1 MHYTKLKGM
10 FLFMIILVV
19 NAGSS
24 SLKYQLINMDD
35 ESVIAKGNCDRIG
48 IDGHISHKTG
58 DGRTFEADCDFPTH
72 TEAFMKLV
80 EALTTSDAKVID
92 SMNEISAVGHRI
104 VQGADIFDKSV
115 LVTDEIIDKI
125 DELRELAPVH
135 NHAHALALR
144 ACKKVIPEG
153 VPQVVVFDTAFH
165 QTMPPKAYMFGLPYD
180 DYKNL
185 HVRKYGFHGTSH
197 RFVSS
202 ALAEAM
208 GKDIKDLKIV
218 SCHLGNGSSITA
230 VDGGKSIDTSMGFT
244 PLDGV
249 VMGTRTGSVDPSAV
263 TFVADKHGFSPAQM
277 SEYMNKKSGFLG
289 VSGVGSDNRDI
300 TDAAEHGN
308 NRAKLV
314 SDMLVYEIKKYIGSY
329 AAAMNGLDAV
339 LFTGGIGENAFD
351 VREKVCENMEFF
363 GIKLDKEANN
373 GLRGQLKKIS
383 AEDSKVQVWVV
394 PTNEELLIAR
404 DTLTLISE

>member
-1 MHYTKLKGM
+1 MK
-10 FLFMIILVV
+10 ILVV

-24 SLKYQLINMDD
+24 SLKYQLLDMTD

-48 IDGHISHKTG
+48 IDGHIAHKTF
-58 DGRTFEADCDFPTH
+58 DGRKVDMDCAFPTH
-72 TEAFMKLV
+72 TEAFEKLV
-80 EALTTSDAKVID
+80 EVLTTGDASVIS
-92 SMNEISAVGHRI
+92 SMSEISAVGHRI
-104 VQGADIFDKSV
+104 VQGAEIFDKTC
-115 LVTDEIIDKI
+115 LATDEVIQQID
-125 DELRELAPVH
+125 DLQELAPVH
-135 NHAHALALR
+135 NHPHALALW
-144 ACKKVIPEG
+144 ACKKVIPEN

-165 QTMPPKAYMFGLPYD
+165 QTMPPKAFMYGLPYE
-180 DYKNL
+180 DYEKY

-197 RFVSS
+197 RFVSA

-230 VDGGKSIDTSMGFT
+230 VEGGKSIDTSMGFT

-263 TFVADKHGFSPAQM
+263 TFVAQKHGFTTKEM
-277 SEYMNKKSGFLG
+277 SDYMNKKSGFLG
-289 VSGVGSDNRDI
+289 VSGVSSDNREI
-300 TDAAEHGN
+300 TDAAKHGDEK
-308 NRAKLV
+308 AKLV

-351 VREKVCENMEFF
+351 VRQAVCENMEFF
-363 GIKLDKEANN
+363 GIEIDPEANKT
-373 GLRGQLKKIS
+373 RGELKKIS
-383 AEDSKVQVWVV
+383 TENSKVEVWVV

-404 DTLTLISE
+404 DTLELISK

>member
-1 MHYTKLKGM
+1 ML
-10 FLFMIILVV
+10 ILVV

-24 SLKYQLINMDD
+24 SLKYQLLNMDD

-48 IDGHISHKTG
+48 IGGHIAHKTF
-58 DGRTFEADCDFPTH
+58 DGRTVDMDCDFPTH
-72 TEAFMKLV
+72 TEAFEKLV
-80 EALTTSDAKVID
+80 EVLTTGDASVIK
-92 SMNEISAVGHRI
+92 SMDEISAVGHRI
-104 VQGADIFDKSV
+104 VQGAEVFDKTT
-115 LVTDEIIDKI
+115 LVTDEVIQQID
-125 DELRELAPVH
+125 DLQDLAPVH
-135 NHAHALALR
+135 NHPHALALW
-144 ACKKVIPEG
+144 ACKKVLPEN

-165 QTMPPKAYMFGLPYD
+165 QTMPEKAYMYGLPYE
-180 DYKNL
+180 DYEKY

-197 RFVSS
+197 RFVSA

-230 VDGGKSIDTSMGFT
+230 IEGGKSIDTSMGFT

-263 TFVADKHGFSPAQM
+263 TFVAEKHGFTTKEM

-289 VSGVGSDNRDI
+289 VSGVSSDNRDI
-300 TDAAEHGN
+300 SGAAAHGDK
-308 NRAKLV
+308 RAKLV
-314 SDMLVYEIKKYIGSY
+314 SEMLQYEIKKYIGSY

-339 LFTGGIGENAFD
+339 LFTGGIGENASE
-351 VREKVCENMEFF
+351 VREGVCANMDFL
-363 GIKLDKEANN
+363 GIKIDNELNKTVHGE
-373 GLRGQLKKIS
+373 LKKIS
-383 AEDSKVQVWVV
+383 TADSKVEVWVV

-404 DTLTLISE
+404 DTLALVSK

>member
-1 MHYTKLKGM
+1 
-10 FLFMIILVV
+10 MIILVV

-58 DGRTFEADCDFPTH
+58 DGKSFEADCSFPTH

-80 EALTTSDAKVID
+80 EALTTGEAKVID
-92 SMNEISAVGHRI
+92 SMDEISAVGHRI
-104 VQGADIFDKSV
+104 VQGADVFDKSV

-144 ACKKVIPEG
+144 ACKNVIPEN
-153 VPQVVVFDTAFH
+153 VPQVAVFDTAFH
-165 QTMPPKAYMFGLPYD
+165 QTMPPKAYMFGLPYE
-180 DYKNL
+180 DYESL

-197 RFVSS
+197 RFVSA

-230 VDGGKSIDTSMGFT
+230 VDGGKSVDTSMGFT

-249 VMGTRTGSVDPSAV
+249 VMGTRTGAVDPSAV
-263 TFVADKHGFSPAQM
+263 TFVAAKHGFTAAQM
-277 SEYMNKKSGFLG
+277 SDYMNKKSGFLG

-300 TDAAEHGN
+300 TDAAAHGN
-308 NRAKLV
+308 ERAKLV

-339 LFTGGIGENAFD
+339 LFTGGIGENAYD

-363 GIKLDKEANN
+363 GIKLDKSAND
-373 GLRGQLKKIS
+373 GMRGQLKKIS
-383 AEDSKVQVWVV
+383 ADDSKVDVWVV

-404 DTLTLISE
+404 DTLALISK

>member
-1 MHYTKLKGM
+1 
-10 FLFMIILVV
+10 MIILVV

-48 IDGHISHKTG
+48 IDGHISHKTSTG
-58 DGRTFEADCDFPTH
+58 KGFEEDCNFPTH

-80 EALTTSDAKVID
+80 EALTTGDSKVID
-92 SMNEISAVGHRI
+92 SMDEISAVGHRI
-104 VQGADIFDKSV
+104 VQGADVFDKSV

-144 ACKKVIPEG
+144 ACKKVIPEN

-165 QTMPPKAYMFGLPYD
+165 QTLPPKAFMFGLPYD
-180 DYKNL
+180 DYQNL
-185 HVRKYGFHGTSH
+185 PVRKYGFHGTSH
-197 RFVSS
+197 RFVSA

-208 GKDIKDLKIV
+208 GRDIKDLKIV

-249 VMGTRTGSVDPSAV
+249 VMGTRTGAVDPSAV
-263 TFVADKHGFSPAQM
+263 TFVADKHHFTPSEM

-289 VSGVGSDNRDI
+289 VSGIGSDNRDVQ
-300 TDAAEHGN
+300 AASLEGN
-308 NRAKLV
+308 KRAKLV

-339 LFTGGIGENAFD
+339 LFTGGIGENSYE
-351 VREKVCENMEFF
+351 VREGVCEDMDYF
-363 GIKLDKEANN
+363 GIKIDKELNRRE
-373 GLRGQLKKIS
+373 RGKLVKIS
-383 AEDSKVQVWVV
+383 TPDSKVEVWIV
-394 PTNEELLIAR
+394 PTTEELLIAR
-404 DTLTLISE
+404 DTLALISK